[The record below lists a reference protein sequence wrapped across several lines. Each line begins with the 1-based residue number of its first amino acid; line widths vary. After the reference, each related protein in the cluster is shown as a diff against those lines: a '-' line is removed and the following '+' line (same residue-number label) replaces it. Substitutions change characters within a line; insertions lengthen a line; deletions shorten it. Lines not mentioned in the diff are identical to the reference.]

1 MTVLILGAPTVYN
14 YVPLAERHNIL
25 KQNSVRG
32 AKTQN
37 SNTFEV
43 RYSVLLRSGTIQ
55 ALYNTLQHNLTI
67 NSCKYVQKVFK
78 QILCIFMWLNLC
90 ENTKKIALRFAPQKC
105 IFL

>member
-1 MTVLILGAPTVYN
+1 MTVLILGVPTVYN

-43 RYSVLLRSGTIQ
+43 RYSVLVHSGPIQ
-55 ALYNTLQHNLTI
+55 ALYNTLQHNLTL
-67 NSCKYVQKVFK
+67 NSCKYVQKAPKKTLFA
-78 QILCIFMWLNLC
+78 LARLNLC
-90 ENTKKIALRFAPQKC
+90 EKTH
-105 IFL
+105 IFVQLHS